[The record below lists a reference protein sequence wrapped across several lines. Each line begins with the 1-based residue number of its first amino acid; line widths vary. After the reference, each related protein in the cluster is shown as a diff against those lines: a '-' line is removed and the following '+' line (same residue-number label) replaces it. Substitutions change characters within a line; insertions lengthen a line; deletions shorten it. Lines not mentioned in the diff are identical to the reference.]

1 MLPWRRQV
9 DVVRVPVSWDLR
21 PCPNMFLDEGRVGEE
36 LLREESPRGTES
48 RRKSVVFGIRHLSG
62 ANECTD
68 ISSTLWCHTPPM
80 CQEYATPV
88 RLAGVVLERER
99 DAGKMPAL
107 IP

>member
-1 MLPWRRQV
+1 M
-9 DVVRVPVSWDLR
+9 
-21 PCPNMFLDEGRVGEE
+21 
-36 LLREESPRGTES
+36 
-48 RRKSVVFGIRHLSG
+48 VFGIRHLSG

-99 DAGKMPAL
+99 DAGKCLPSSPEEPIEDRFQSLLPPGGEQWLTHRTRMLTELREGDGTFFDAATE
-107 IP
+107 